1 MPRTIAVPRIRAAK
15 KNEDSGAP
23 LSPEAFA
30 RAVSKLLV
38 PIGDPALR
46 PWMKAYLKN
55 QYEFLG
61 IKTPVRRAFTAKV
74 IRRQK
79 GAIAADLLRSARLLW
94 ECPER
99 EYQYVAIDL
108 LGRHVRALNTR
119 QIPAL
124 FRLVKKKS
132 WWDTTDSFAAG
143 VIGPIVR
150 NARLKSPD
158 IQRVMD
164 KALQSPNMWVRRTAI
179 LHQLGW
185 RNETDSQRLFGY
197 AIACGQEKE
206 FFVRKAIGWALRD
219 YARHAPGEVLAFLR
233 ANRDGLSTL
242 TVREAAKHI

>member
-1 MPRTIAVPRIRAAK
+1 MPRAKVVPRNRTAK
-15 KNEDSGAP
+15 ENVP
-23 LSPEAFA
+23 LSPDDFV

-55 QYEFLG
+55 QFDFLG
-61 IKTPVRRAFTAKV
+61 IKTPVRRVFTAKV
-74 IRRQK
+74 IRIQK
-79 GAIAADLLRSARLLW
+79 GATAAHLLRSARMLW
-94 ECPER
+94 DCPER

-108 LGRHVRALNTR
+108 LGTHVTALTTR

-124 FRLVKKKS
+124 FSLVKKKS
-132 WWDTTDSFAAG
+132 WWDTTDSLAAG

-150 NARLKSPD
+150 KARSKSPD

-185 RNETDSQRLFGY
+185 RNETDSRRLFGY
-197 AIACGQEKE
+197 AIACGQEQE
-206 FFVRKAIGWALRD
+206 FFIRKAIGWALRD
-219 YARHAPGEVLAFLR
+219 YARHAPREVLDFLR
-233 ANRDGLSTL
+233 ANRHRLSTL